1 MPHQRNDHALMV
13 AHLGARES
21 GVVAQDAKKYG
32 SISITWRGVT
42 GRLRSATSHTINSFV
57 ALSVTSG

>member
-32 SISITWRGVT
+32 SISIIWRGVT
-42 GRLRSATSHTINSFV
+42 GRLCAATSHTINSFV